1 MRFAARFAAAAIVL
15 LLPLLSGLA
24 VPRAA
29 RADSPVAAAEA
40 LPSGEQLHQLFKD
53 KQYAVLLQKLSRV
66 LQLRGDAAR
75 TYDRID
81 LLLLKVEAHLQL
93 KEQSLAIAAAT
104 AAVKAIDEDHTD
116 LKQAAVARATEK
128 LLKQTHGYTF
138 TPRTAPRGQIPQP
151 ISLLDVDRRADC
163 FAAMFNDAKFDI
175 ASKMRAAKSAK
186 TLVPIIDAIKAV
198 GELRTLELAAYGKD
212 EQSVAQLDGLANQAK
227 DLMAKAVKDLKAQ
240 ADKDHDRANDVLP
253 VRIDARVGASN
264 AQLYYKKGLE
274 GDMLRELN
282 KIIAESEA
290 IADAARQFADISK
303 AAAEGFGEVQEAAEK
318 VAKSAKAT
326 LEDDYT
332 GTYSK

>member
-1 MRFAARFAAAAIVL
+1 MASMIGTSVL
-15 LLPLLSGLA
+15 
-24 VPRAA
+24 
-29 RADSPVAAAEA
+29 AD
-40 LPSGEQLHQLFKD
+40 
-53 KQYAVLLQKLSRV
+53 
-66 LQLRGDAAR
+66 
-75 TYDRID
+75 
-81 LLLLKVEAHLQL
+81 
-93 KEQSLAIAAAT
+93 
-104 AAVKAIDEDHTD
+104 
-116 LKQAAVARATEK
+116 
-128 LLKQTHGYTF
+128 
-138 TPRTAPRGQIPQP
+138 
-151 ISLLDVDRRADC
+151 
-163 FAAMFNDAKFDI
+163 
-175 ASKMRAAKSAK
+175 
-186 TLVPIIDAIKAV
+186 
-198 GELRTLELAAYGKD
+198 LAAYGKD

-253 VRIDARVGASN
+253 VRIDARVGASS